1 MRIVLV
7 SAIIASAL
15 SACSSAPGAN
25 QVLLDH
31 QPGGAFSGKAG
42 TGWSDQELRSNAF
55 GVLCG
60 GGLKVMDLEIERDA
74 KGNAAFNGKCG

>member
-1 MRIVLV
+1 MRFILF
-7 SAIIASAL
+7 SAIVASAL

-25 QVLLDH
+25 QVVLDH

-55 GVLCG
+55 GVLCD
-60 GGLKVMDLEIERDA
+60 GGLKVMDLEIKRDA